1 MSREEG
7 VNLVKKH
14 DHLKPKE
21 SLNYFLDMTKM
32 TEDEFDTIADNF
44 RDKRVWWIDDNKWWK
59 DTLWG
64 KPEYYGDVKLKKND
78 RSKYY
83 RSDKKN

>member
-1 MSREEG
+1 
-7 VNLVKKH
+7 
-14 DHLKPKE
+14 
-21 SLNYFLDMTKM
+21 M
-32 TEDEFDTIADNF
+32 TEDEFDTFADNF